1 MSQEFLRVNTHHQRA
16 LPYCNR
22 PLSHSAKE
30 KASDAPRK
38 DKHSKKDK
46 CSVPLVWQNHTPVPP
61 PVSRPRSPSPVPPP
75 AITYP
80 NACVRHFLPS
90 TAGVTTN
97 QERLSR
103 TASSLTICHPV
114 GFPPSAKFTSTH
126 LTLNARSLKSDC
138 ITEQLCLFFFFP
150 SLM

>member
-1 MSQEFLRVNTHHQRA
+1 MSILTIRGHYRTAIDHSRT
-16 LPYCNR
+16 LPR
-22 PLSHSAKE
+22 RKPLMHLGKTSTAKRTNVQCR
-30 KASDAPRK
+30 SSGRITPQC
-38 DKHSKKDK
+38 HLL
-46 CSVPLVWQNHTPVPP
+46 CPVPGPRP
-61 PVSRPRSPSPVPPP
+61 PSPPP

>member
-1 MSQEFLRVNTHHQRA
+1 MSQEFLHVDTHHQRA
-16 LPYCNR
+16 LLYCNR

-38 DKHSKKDK
+38 YKHSKKDK

-61 PVSRPRSPSPVPPP
+61 PVPPP
-75 AITYP
+75 TITYP
-80 NACVRHFLPS
+80 NACPRHFLPS
-90 TAGVTTN
+90 AAGVTTN

-126 LTLNARSLKSDC
+126 LTLNAHSLKREC
-138 ITEQLCLFFFFP
+138 VTEQL
-150 SLM
+150 